1 MPPREQTPRAQ
12 PCPHGVWGEGTGAGG
27 NMDRNEVVNSL
38 QTKSCTQG
46 YCSLRKAWG
55 LPPALLTQL
64 LPPGEVL
71 GTVAGTAENQAK

>member
-1 MPPREQTPRAQ
+1 
-12 PCPHGVWGEGTGAGG
+12 
-27 NMDRNEVVNSL
+27 MDRNEVVNSL

>member
-1 MPPREQTPRAQ
+1 MEP
-12 PCPHGVWGEGTGAGG
+12 GGSTGAGG

-38 QTKSCTQG
+38 QTKSCAQG

-55 LPPALLTQL
+55 LLPALLTKL

-71 GTVAGTAENQAK
+71 GTAAGTAESQAK